1 MDKVELMKVED
12 TFAIESI
19 GLVLAPSFD
28 LPQQGKWVNINETV
42 TIETP
47 EGKSLSA
54 DALFSVAHLNIK
66 DPSVS
71 VTKRWPILVS
81 LKGVSKESVP
91 IGSTVYVSQ
100 LTKQSIIGQ
109 NA

>member
-1 MDKVELMKVED
+1 MNKVELMQIED
-12 TFAIESI
+12 TFLIKSI

-28 LPQQGKWVNINETV
+28 LPPEGKWVNISEVV
-42 TIETP
+42 TIKTP
-47 EGKSLSA
+47 DGNEVCA

-71 VTKRWPILVS
+71 VNQRWPILLS
-81 LKGVSKESVP
+81 LRGIKQEAVPVGSK
-91 IGSTVYVSQ
+91 VYVSPS
-100 LTKQSIIGQ
+100 TKKAVAGG